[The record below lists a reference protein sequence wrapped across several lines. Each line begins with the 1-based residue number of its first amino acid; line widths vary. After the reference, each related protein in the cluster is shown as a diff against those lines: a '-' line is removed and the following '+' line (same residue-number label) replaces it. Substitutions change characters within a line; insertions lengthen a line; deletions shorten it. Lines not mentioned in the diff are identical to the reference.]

1 MTRARSGGLP
11 RAVDAVLALG
21 GLLATAPVVAVAA
34 LLVRVTSPGPAFFRQ
49 TRVGRGGQ
57 TFTLWKLRSMTTQ
70 TKPGATAAARHV
82 TVRGD
87 ARITPIGRLLRRTK
101 LDELPQLWNV
111 LRGDLSLVGPRP
123 EVPAYIDLDDSLW
136 QQALSV
142 RPGLTDPVTLRLRDE
157 ESLLAELREMAGDD
171 AESIYRRH
179 LQPWKLRGYVEYLE
193 RRTAWSDV
201 RCLLA
206 TVASPLG
213 WSFGL
218 KLAPPSVAEVL
229 ESEAAKSP
237 KAAGRDARAP
247 SGTG

>member
-1 MTRARSGGLP
+1 MSRGLP
-11 RAVDAVLALG
+11 RWIEAALALG
-21 GLLATAPVVAVAA
+21 GLLATLPVVAVAA

-49 TRVGRGGQ
+49 TRVGREGR
-57 TFTLWKLRSMTTQ
+57 TFKLLKLRSMRVEGE
-70 TKPGATAAARHV
+70 PGTAVAGSQV
-82 TVRGD
+82 TIRGD
-87 ARITPIGRLLRRTK
+87 ARITPVGRLLRRTK

-123 EVPAYIDLDDSLW
+123 EVPSYVDEDDPLW
-136 QQALSV
+136 QEALSV

-157 ESLLAELREMAGDD
+157 ESLLAELRESTGDD
-171 AESIYRRH
+171 AESNYRRH

-201 RCLLA
+201 LCLLA
-206 TVASPLG
+206 TVASPMG

-218 KLAPPSVAEVL
+218 ELAPPSVAEVL
-229 ESEAAKSP
+229 GVSEGA